1 MGFNGHTSPNGPTM
15 TRTNRRKLM
24 KDLGADPPQAEAAI
38 VVGRPWPTTK
48 SANKLIKAMLMR
60 FKKIGVL

>member
-1 MGFNGHTSPNGPTM
+1 MIGFNGLTSPNGPTM

-48 SANKLIKAMLMR
+48 SAN
-60 FKKIGVL
+60 